1 MGWERRRDRLYY
13 YRSTKVGGRV
23 VKEYAGAG
31 LVGELAADLDAEQRV
46 ERQARADRERA
57 ERGRLEAIE
66 APLVELC
73 GLADALAK
81 AALLAAGYHRHH
93 RGEWRRRRG

>member
-1 MGWERRRDRLYY
+1 MGWEMRRSRLYY
-13 YRSTKVGGRV
+13 YRSQKVGGRV

-31 LVGELAADLDAEQRV
+31 LIGELAAELDAEQRA
-46 ERQARADRERA
+46 ERQARADRDRA
-57 ERGRLEAIE
+57 ERERLEAAE

-73 GLADALAK
+73 GLADTLAK
-81 AALLAAGYHRHH
+81 AALLAAGYRQHH